1 MMFKNQSKGMRR
13 IGKLLLVL
21 TLAAM
26 VPLVG
31 LAQAGASAADATSSA
46 TTPQNAPQAPQSGGQ
61 GSTGGGG
68 AKRISALDLSTL
80 TEAQRATYDSAL
92 TLYRQ
97 IEDAVLA
104 DLVAAGVV
112 AQTDVDAYVTMRDAS
127 GSLGELD
134 MTAWTAAQYK
144 AYYEALQKTG
154 DDRTAALN
162 ALVAAGQ
169 LTQAQANAINGAN
182 ANDLWKN
189 LAKNARTNSAI
200 KTALGTLQQAEQTL
214 RKTLRDAGINGL
226 ALGDAIG
233 SLRPVGRGNGGP
245 NAPGGQNG
253 NRPTAQQEDDR
264 EDESESEDD

>member
-1 MMFKNQSKGMRR
+1 MFKNQGKGMRR

-26 VPLVG
+26 VPLAA
-31 LAQAGASAADATSSA
+31 LTQTAASAADATSSA
-46 TTPQNAPQAPQSGGQ
+46 TTPQSGPQASQGGAQ
-61 GSTGGGG
+61 GGTGGGG
-68 AKRISALDLSTL
+68 AKRINALDLSTL
-80 TEAQRATYDSAL
+80 TEEQRATYDSAL
-92 TLYRQ
+92 SLYRQ

-104 DLVAAGVV
+104 DLVAAGAV
-112 AQTDVDAYVTMRDAS
+112 AQTDVDAYVASRDAS

-154 DDRTAALN
+154 DDRTAALD

-182 ANDLWKN
+182 ASDLWKS

-214 RKTLRDAGINGL
+214 RKTLRDAGIKGL

-233 SLRPVGRGNGGP
+233 SLRPKGRGNGGP
-245 NAPGGQNG
+245 SGQNG
-253 NRPTAQQEDDR
+253 NGPVARQDDDR
-264 EDESESEDD
+264 EDEGEDEDD

>member
-1 MMFKNQSKGMRR
+1 MFNNHGKGIRR
-13 IGKLLLVL
+13 VGKLLLVL
-21 TLAAM
+21 TLIAM
-26 VPLVG
+26 LPLTG

-46 TTPQNAPQAPQSGGQ
+46 TTPQNGPQTQQGGSQ
-61 GSTGGGG
+61 GGTGGG
-68 AKRISALDLSTL
+68 AKRINALDLSTL
-80 TEAQRATYDSAL
+80 TQEQRATYDSAL

-104 DLVAAGVV
+104 DLVAAAAVT
-112 AQTDVDAYVTMRDAS
+112 QTDVDAYVAMRNAS

-134 MTAWTAAQYK
+134 MSAWTAAQYK

-169 LTQAQANAINGAN
+169 LTQTQADAINGTN
-182 ANDLWKN
+182 ASDLWEN
-189 LAKNARTNSAI
+189 LAQNARTNSAI

-233 SLRPVGRGNGGP
+233 SLRPAGRGNGGP
-245 NAPGGQNG
+245 AGQNG
-253 NRPTAQQEDDR
+253 NGPVERRDDDR
-264 EDESESEDD
+264 EDEGEYEDD